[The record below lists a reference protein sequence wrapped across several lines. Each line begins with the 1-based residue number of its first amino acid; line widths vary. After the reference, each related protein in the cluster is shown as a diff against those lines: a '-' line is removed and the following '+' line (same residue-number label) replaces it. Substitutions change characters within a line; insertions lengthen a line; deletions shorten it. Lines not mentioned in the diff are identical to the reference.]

1 MSEMR
6 VLLVDDEAEFLEILT
21 KRLKKRNLDVSQASS
36 GREAIAA
43 VREGSFDVVVLDMK
57 MPDMDGI
64 EVLREIKSLRPG
76 VEVLILTGHAN
87 MEAAVEGMELGA
99 FDYMLKPATINELI
113 FKLEDAYKKKQA
125 RDNRG

>member
-1 MSEMR
+1 MR